1 MQVTSSI
8 FDKYV
13 LSKFARVS
21 KLAQS
26 YASDAPIWTS
36 IFFDKENQRILYAG
50 WRFNVEVEY
59 PVQEDFIVNFARFR
73 AAIKSCKKPTIRTTK
88 HYVIV
93 EEDNIKIK
101 LKKLDLEYPNYIIT
115 EPEGLEHKEV
125 REGLLNDIKFCSVAA
140 SQDYK
145 EYTRYGVILGS
156 DMICAMD
163 GPSVVAVV
171 FLKEPVLE
179 CSVLLHLPWCQILQ
193 DLGEIKT
200 IAYNDVGQQNA
211 ILFISTKDN
220 FKLVVPTLKVV
231 PNPSIIP
238 YLQSLEAHVTLTN
251 INSKLLKKL
260 EITSD
265 SAYKFI
271 TAFSEIHGIGG
282 RIYLETSSKAK
293 GRTTLDLCEGDM
305 GDTSVTLSL
314 QRLKDLV
321 GIDNYLH
328 LDFDNMVAFI
338 SIKETEEYIFAFSL
352 G

>member
-1 MQVTSSI
+1 MKVTSQI

-13 LSKFARVS
+13 LSKFAKVS

-26 YASDAPIWTS
+26 YATDAPIWAS
-36 IFFDKENQRILYAG
+36 AFFDKENQRILYVG
-50 WRFNVEVEY
+50 WRFQVEVEY
-59 PVQEDFIVNFARFR
+59 PVEEDFIVNFDRFR

-101 LKKLDLEYPNYIIT
+101 LKKLDLDYSKYIIT
-115 EPEGLEHKEV
+115 EPEGLEHTEA
-125 REGLLNDIKFCSVAA
+125 REGLLSDIRFCSLAA
-140 SQDYK
+140 SQDHMD
-145 EYTRYGVILGS
+145 YTKYGVILGNE
-156 DMICAMD
+156 MMCGMD
-163 GPSVVAVV
+163 STNVVAAI
-171 FLKEPVLE
+171 LLEELVLE
-179 CSVLLHLPWCQILQ
+179 QSVLLHLPWCKILQ

-200 IAYNDVGQQNA
+200 MAYHDVGQQNA

-220 FKLVVPTLKVV
+220 FKVVVPTLKVQ

-238 YLQSLEAHVTLTN
+238 YLQTLEAHVTLTN
-251 INSKLLKKL
+251 IDMKLLKKL

-265 SAYKFI
+265 TAYKFI
-271 TAFSEIHGIGG
+271 TAFSKEG
-282 RIYLETSSKAK
+282 RVFLESTSKAK
-293 GRTTLDLCEGDM
+293 GRTTIDLCEGDM

-321 GIDNYLH
+321 GIDNWLNID
-328 LDFDNMVAFI
+328 LDNMVAFF
-338 SIKETEEYIFAFSL
+338 STKEKEEYIFAFSL